1 MHCHT
6 CKSSKDDLIYESDYW
21 IVLLHKSQGYIG
33 RCMIDLKRHAESLS
47 DLTKDEWEDF
57 ISLIKKLEAALKKS
71 FMATTFNLTFMMNDA
86 FQEKP
91 YNPHVHWHL
100 RARYD
105 HDVEFEGIT
114 FKDPQFGKH
123 YDRTYTQEI
132 SNKIRTKI
140 IQKIKANI

>member
-1 MHCHT
+1 
-6 CKSSKDDLIYESDYW
+6 
-21 IVLLHKSQGYIG
+21 
-33 RCMIDLKRHAESLS
+33 
-47 DLTKDEWEDF
+47 
-57 ISLIKKLEAALKKS
+57 
-71 FMATTFNLTFMMNDA
+71 MATTFNLTFMMNDA

>member
-100 RARYD
+100 RARYRNQFSD
-105 HDVEFEGIT
+105 KFAVARQLPLAALSLINRFYSVIT
-114 FKDPQFGKH
+114 
-123 YDRTYTQEI
+123 
-132 SNKIRTKI
+132 
-140 IQKIKANI
+140 AV